1 MDYLNGSQDKPS
13 GKKYSLLSYVPAFLP
28 QLDFVQL
35 KDKNLT
41 VNMLHVAPFIQILY
55 LAKTDT

>member
-1 MDYLNGSQDKPS
+1 MAARINPVERIT
-13 GKKYSLLSYVPAFLP
+13 KYSLLSYVPAFLP